1 VALDALEKEVILY
14 DYAIDSQGLI
24 IHINEVDNQN
34 KGQYKCIECD
44 SEMIARTGEIKEWH
58 FAHKNIENC
67 SGEGY
72 LHKLAK
78 RVFFENKS
86 MQIISYKEFIF
97 PMLNDSKGNLA
108 DVFDIWEYEKTIDK
122 YRADILLSSSKH
134 DYKVMVEIKV
144 THGLSNEKLSSGIPI
159 IEINIQNQED
169 IEKLKVGKLTTHT
182 NYRYRNDSQLN
193 VDAYN
198 IFKDFYQDK
207 TNVINNYIFKTKDI
221 NCKYFNGEEGIKYPV
236 YCKYYEVKERVNPQC
251 VLCS

>member
-1 VALDALEKEVILY
+1 MGLEKQGYYRSEQVILY

-24 IHINEVDNQN
+24 VYINEVDSQN
-34 KGQYKCIECD
+34 KSQYKCIGCNGD
-44 SEMIARTGEIKEWH
+44 MTAKTGEINKWH

-78 RVFFENKS
+78 RVFFENKA

-144 THGLSNEKLSSGIPI
+144 THGSTYEKLSSGIPI
-159 IEINIQNQED
+159 IEININGQED
-169 IEKLKVGKLTTHT
+169 IEKLKVGKLNKLRIGYH
-182 NYRYRNDSQLN
+182 NILEYKS
-193 VDAYN
+193 YN
-198 IFKDFYQDK
+198 ANKINTIK
-207 TNVINNYIFKTKDI
+207 TCD
-221 NCKYFNGEEGIKYPV
+221 
-236 YCKYYEVKERVNPQC
+236 CKYYSYEEVKNYKALRMECEWIKLRNASNNQC
-251 VLCS
+251 EFCTL

>member
-1 VALDALEKEVILY
+1 MILY
-14 DYAIDSQGLI
+14 DYAIDKQGLI
-24 IHINEVDNQN
+24 VHINEVDSQD
-34 KGQYKCIECD
+34 KSQYKCIECNGY
-44 SEMIARTGEIKEWH
+44 MTARTGEINKWH

-78 RVFFENKS
+78 RVFFENKA

-144 THGLSNEKLSSGIPI
+144 THGSTYEKLSSGIPI

-169 IEKLKVGKLTTHT
+169 IEKLKVGKLTTNT
-182 NYRYRNDSQLN
+182 SYRYRNDSQLN
-193 VDAYN
+193 IDTYN
-198 IFKDFYQDK
+198 VFRDFYQDK
-207 TNVINNYIFKTKDI
+207 PNAIDNYAFKTENI

-236 YCKYYEVKERVNPQC
+236 YCKFYEVKERINPQC

>member
-1 VALDALEKEVILY
+1 MALDALEIEVESILN
-14 DYAIDSQGLI
+14 I
-24 IHINEVDNQN
+24 I
-34 KGQYKCIECD
+34 
-44 SEMIARTGEIKEWH
+44 TGKH
-58 FAHKNIENC
+58 VKVQFAPKNIVDC

-144 THGLSNEKLSSGIPI
+144 THGSTQKKIDSGIPI
-159 IEINIQNQED
+159 IEISVQDQED
-169 IEKLKVGKLTTHT
+169 IENLKKGKLTDSTSYHLAGNSFIYT
-182 NYRYRNDSQLN
+182 DYYNVFKEYPYQFNKDYVHDGQMCYNCVNYKPLESKKHLIYCNLFDEERLYGQGKRCEN
-193 VDAYN
+193 
-198 IFKDFYQDK
+198 FK
-207 TNVINNYIFKTKDI
+207 NM
-221 NCKYFNGEEGIKYPV
+221 IK
-236 YCKYYEVKERVNPQC
+236 
-251 VLCS
+251 

>member
-1 VALDALEKEVILY
+1 MILY
-14 DYAIDSQGLI
+14 DYAIDNQGLI
-24 IHINEVDNQN
+24 VYINEVDSQN
-34 KGQYKCIECD
+34 KSQYKCIECNSD
-44 SEMIARTGEIKEWH
+44 MIARTGEINKWH

-78 RVFFENKS
+78 RVFFENKA

-134 DYKVMVEIKV
+134 DYKVMVEIRV
-144 THGLSNEKLSSGIPI
+144 THGSSYEKLSSGIPI
-159 IEINIQNQED
+159 IEIKINGQED

-182 NYRYRNDSQLN
+182 GYRYRNDSQLN
-193 VDAYN
+193 VDTYN
-198 IFKDFYQDK
+198 VFKDFYQDK
-207 TNVINNYIFKTKDI
+207 PNSIDNHVFKTENI
-221 NCKYFNGEEGIKYPV
+221 YCKYFNGEEGIKYPV
-236 YCKYYEVKERVNPQC
+236 YCKFYEVKERINPQC